1 MNTAPIVMILTEV
14 LTTVS
19 VIQDYININK
29 KEDEKGASVVML
41 SRSRQASSN
50 RSHERNNNSS
60 SNRSVNRSS
69 SSYGNRSGSNG
80 TNSNRTE

>member
-19 VIQDYININK
+19 VIQDYINIHT
-29 KEDEKGASVVML
+29 KEEEKSASFVML
-41 SRSRQASSN
+41 SKCRQASSN
-50 RSHERNNNSS
+50 RSHKRNNNSS

-69 SSYGNRSGSNG
+69 SSYGNRSDSNS